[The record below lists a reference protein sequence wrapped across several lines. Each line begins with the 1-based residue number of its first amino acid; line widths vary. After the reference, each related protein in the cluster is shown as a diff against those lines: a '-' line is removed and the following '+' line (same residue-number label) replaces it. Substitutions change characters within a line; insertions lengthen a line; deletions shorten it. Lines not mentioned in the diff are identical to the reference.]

1 MAASSQ
7 QPGQQCP
14 GLNQF
19 SKDNVDDGSP
29 AGPETAPYTRRHGP
43 ELWRHGAPR
52 PRSHPSAR
60 MMTVNIRCYHCLLQ
74 QNNAPTA
81 SYNVSRVP

>member
-19 SKDNVDDGSP
+19 SKDNVDDESP
-29 AGPETAPYTRRHGP
+29 EGARDSTHTLHGG
-43 ELWRHGAPR
+43 HGA
-52 PRSHPSAR
+52 
-60 MMTVNIRCYHCLLQ
+60 
-74 QNNAPTA
+74 
-81 SYNVSRVP
+81 